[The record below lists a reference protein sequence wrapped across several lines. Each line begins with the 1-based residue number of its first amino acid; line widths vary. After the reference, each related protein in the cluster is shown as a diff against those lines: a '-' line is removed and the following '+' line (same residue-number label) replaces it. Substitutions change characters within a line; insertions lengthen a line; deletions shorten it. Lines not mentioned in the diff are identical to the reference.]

1 MGHIN
6 EKVGHQT
13 PMSGVHTY
21 MKAVACLRSFVPIG
35 LLSIAL
41 CASVSAQDGL
51 PLFHEMQKALGGADP
66 IAAIRDF
73 EQLVH
78 AQTWN
83 NKGKPN
89 AEENKRTRW
98 IRPNYIRLDQVGHD
112 NNTYVLFFDGT
123 SGWEIL
129 PDKRVLDL
137 VGDEL
142 KFAQGYLL
150 HLDFKIWLA
159 DRDPRYVI
167 TSPSRNILQVSDK
180 NDVTNAQD
188 ITLDPNSFLPIKQT
202 AAPHGHPS
210 RAEPTET
217 RFEEWKMAQGIQFP
231 HRISMVKNGKPL
243 ALITVE
249 QIKLDGGLKPEDLA
263 RKPADLNPVI
273 TPTK

>member
-1 MGHIN
+1 MWHIN
-6 EKVGHQT
+6 EKMGHQT
-13 PMSGVHTY
+13 PMSGGHTY
-21 MKAVACLRSFVPIG
+21 MKAATCVRTFVPIG
-35 LLSIAL
+35 LLSVAL

-51 PLFHEMQKALGGADP
+51 QLFHEMQKALGGADH
-66 IAAIRDF
+66 IAALRDF
-73 EQLVH
+73 EERVH

-83 NKGKPN
+83 NKGKLN
-89 AEENKRTRW
+89 AEEQKRTRW
-98 IRPNYIRLDQVGHD
+98 IRPNYLRLDQVGHD
-112 NNTYVLFFDGT
+112 NNTYVLYFDGT

-167 TSPSRNILQVSDK
+167 TSPSKNILRISDK

-202 AAPHGHPS
+202 AASHGHPS
-210 RAEPTET
+210 RAKPTET
-217 RFEEWKMAQGIQFP
+217 RFEEWKMVQGIQFP
-231 HRISMVKNGKPL
+231 HRISMIKNGKPL
-243 ALITVE
+243 ALITVD
-249 QIKLDGGLKPEDLA
+249 QIKLDDGLKVEDLA
-263 RKPADLNPVI
+263 TKPSDLNPVI
-273 TPTK
+273 TPLK

>member
-1 MGHIN
+1 M
-6 EKVGHQT
+6 KK
-13 PMSGVHTY
+13 SGTKPQLVVSIPF
-21 MKAVACLRSFVPIG
+21 MKLAACPRSFVALG
-35 LLSIAL
+35 LLSVAL
-41 CASVSAQDGL
+41 CSSVSAQDGL
-51 PLFHEMQKALGGADP
+51 QLFHQMQKALGGADR

-73 EQLVH
+73 EELVH

-89 AEENKRTRW
+89 AKEHKRTRW
-98 IRPNYIRLDQVGHD
+98 IWPSYLRVDQMGHD

-142 KFAQGYLL
+142 KFAQGYLS

-159 DRDPRYVI
+159 DRDPHYVI
-167 TSPSRNILQVSDK
+167 TSASKNVLRISDK
-180 NDVTNAQD
+180 NDETNAQD

-202 AAPHGHPS
+202 AATDGHGHPR
-210 RAEPTET
+210 RAESTET
-217 RFEEWKMAQGIQFP
+217 RFEEWKMVQGIQFP
-231 HRISMVKNGKPL
+231 HYISMVKNGKPL
-243 ALITVE
+243 ALITVD

-263 RKPADLNPVI
+263 TKPSDLNPVI
-273 TPTK
+273 TPPK